1 MKKGVLIIMFMLLTF
16 CGCHRTPKGQVGA
29 VFSPGYTDGCL
40 LNTRIY
46 DSVKE
51 VSSTYWVSSSD
62 YAFLNNCL
70 TQTRKDAKQK
80 VISPYIFIKLDGV
93 LYVLGSNRVVLNPNR
108 SLEKVSCHF
117 LMTAIRKIALYMLD
131 S

>member
-70 TQTRKDAKQK
+70 TKSNYSAKGHG
-80 VISPYIFIKLDGV
+80 GV
-93 LYVLGSNRVVLNPNR
+93 S
-108 SLEKVSCHF
+108 SLK
-117 LMTAIRKIALYMLD
+117 
-131 S
+131 